1 VKELDPAVTTDV
13 FISHASEDKD
23 EVARPLAEELTRRG
37 FRVWYDECSLRVGD
51 SLREKIDEGLR
62 TCTFGLVVI
71 SPSFMAKPWPNR
83 EVNGLVVL
91 ETGDGRKRILPVWH
105 LTSAEE
111 VAQWS
116 PTIADLKAIT
126 TDRGLDVV
134 ADEIARVL
142 RTVGRERLAEELRG
156 LLRADRQIR
165 AVAAELDV
173 RLCDDPGVGWA
184 GWSIWPAALDT
195 HLRYLNKTMLELDA
209 VTARL
214 NAYQVDREIDR
225 ERRDLEQ
232 LSRDLRDT
240 AERYFTGTITTYR
253 ASSGEV
259 LPIPPNRDIASPTLA
274 GTEPITFEKWR
285 RRVLER
291 FRSVADRLGV
301 SEELGD
307 RIASWPLWS
316 YEAAG
321 AVYDGDGAASAK
333 KSQEL
338 WAPEDRPSDLN

>member
-1 VKELDPAVTTDV
+1 MTTAV

-37 FRVWYDECSLRVGD
+37 FRVWYDEYSLRVGD
-51 SLREKIDEGLR
+51 SLREKIDEGLS
-62 TCTFGLVVI
+62 TCTFGLVAI

-83 EVNGLVVL
+83 EVNGLVAL

-105 LTSAEE
+105 NTNAAE
-111 VAQWS
+111 VTRWS

-142 RTVGRERLAEELRG
+142 RTVSRDSLVQELRG
-156 LLRADRQIR
+156 LLRVDRQIR

-195 HLRYLNKTMLELDA
+195 HLRHLNKTMLELDA

-214 NAYQVDREIDR
+214 NAYQVDRDSDR
-225 ERRDLEQ
+225 ERRDLER

-240 AERYFTGTITTYR
+240 AERYYTGTVATYR

-259 LPIPPNRDIASPTLA
+259 LPIPPNRDVVSPTLA

-301 SEELGD
+301 LEELDD
-307 RIASWPLWS
+307 RTASWPVWS

-321 AVYDGDGAASAK
+321 AVYDPDGIASAK
-333 KSQEL
+333 KSQVL
-338 WAPEDRPSDLN
+338 WAPDDRPAELN

>member
-1 VKELDPAVTTDV
+1 MNTDV
-13 FISHASEDKD
+13 FVSHASEDKD

-37 FRVWYDECSLRVGD
+37 FRVWYDEYSLWVGD
-51 SLREKIDEGLR
+51 SLREKIDEGLSS
-62 TCTFGLVVI
+62 CTFGLVVI

-83 EVNGLVVL
+83 EVNGLVAL

-105 LTSAEE
+105 DTSAEE
-111 VAQWS
+111 VTRWS
-116 PTIADLKAIT
+116 PTIADLKATT
-126 TDRGLDVV
+126 TDRGLEVV

-142 RTVGRERLAEELRG
+142 RTVSRERLVEELRG

-195 HLRYLNKTMLELDA
+195 HLRFLNKMMLDLDA
-209 VTARL
+209 ATARL

-240 AERYFTGTITTYR
+240 AERYFTGTIATYR
-253 ASSGEV
+253 ASFGEV
-259 LPIPPNRDIASPTLA
+259 LPVPPNRDITSPALA
-274 GTEPITFEKWR
+274 GSEPITFEKWR

-301 SEELGD
+301 PEELDD
-307 RIASWPLWS
+307 RTAAWPLRS
-316 YEAAG
+316 YEAAD
-321 AVYDGDGAASAK
+321 AIYDEEGVASAR
-333 KSQEL
+333 KSQQL
-338 WAPEDRPSDLN
+338 WAPDDRPAELN